1 MIAGDQQILER
12 VQKII
17 AEVLRI
23 PQDQV
28 TPDSQ
33 LGEDL
38 GGESLDFVDL
48 QFGLETDYG
57 VEFYQSR
64 RYAR

>member
-1 MIAGDQQILER
+1 MIPGDQQILEQ

-48 QFGLETDYG
+48 QFGLETDY
-57 VEFYQSR
+57 
-64 RYAR
+64 